1 MKEQIEKRLRE
12 LKEEFESG
20 QKMLDGLAAKEA
32 ELRQTLLRIAGAV
45 QVLEEELAREG
56 EASAPEGKTVD
67 SKGSKK
73 EKGP

>member
-1 MKEQIEKRLRE
+1 MKEQIEKRLKE

-20 QKMLDGLAAKEA
+20 QKMLDGLTAKEA

-56 EASAPEGKTVD
+56 EAPAPEGKKAD
-67 SKGSKK
+67 SKGA
-73 EKGP
+73 EKRKDP